1 VGTFVFDLEGDSL
14 KPTKIWCIGVQNVR
28 GDLVRTTV
36 SYDKMRKLFSDSS
49 HTFICHNGK
58 RFDIPCMERL
68 LGIKIKARLIDTL
81 FTSWY
86 LEPRRPKHGL
96 NSYGEEAGIPKPPI
110 EDWENLPIEEY
121 LHRVIEDVKI
131 NMYVWKKHLAMLQQ
145 LYSHDMDAVNRLLDY
160 LMLHADI
167 AVEQEKHGWLLD
179 KPRCER
185 VLAKLIADEVDIHDK
200 LRVAM
205 PKVAQYAKRKPPAN
219 PFKLNGELSVSGAN
233 WKALTEENNL
243 PFTYMGEIK
252 VHVGDAPPNPGSV
265 PQQKDWLFGLGW
277 RPITFK
283 YDRNKKTGDVK
294 KIPQLRIKTDKGPV
308 LCPSVKRLLVKEPKL
323 ALLQMLGVITH
334 RISVLNGFM
343 NNVDEHGY
351 VQAQMQG
358 LTNTLRWKHKVV
370 LNLPGIDKPYGED
383 IRGCLIAPE
392 GYELC
397 GADQTA
403 LEDRTKQHFMFPH
416 DPDYVHKM
424 MEKGYCP
431 HCDIA
436 VLAGFM
442 TEEEEDRHKTD
453 KFFDDM
459 DKKQIKA
466 KRKRAKPVNYG
477 GVYGQQPLGLSREA
491 DIPLKQAQSLFKIYW
506 ERNWSVK
513 VIADEQRTKRCIG
526 LTWLWNPISRM
537 WYELRNKRDI
547 FSTLNQGTG
556 AYCNTLWI
564 RNIMALGG
572 PPVIGNMH
580 DEVIVL
586 IRKNQRARD
595 LCGAL
600 LYKAIAMVNDELKL
614 NRDLEIVPQF
624 DDSYAGIH

>member
-36 SYDKMRKLFSDSS
+36 SYEKMRKLFSNSR

-58 RFDIPCMERL
+58 RFDKPCIERL
-68 LGIKIKARLIDTL
+68 LDIKIEARLIDTL

-86 LEPRRPKHGL
+86 LEPKRPKHGL
-96 NSYGEEAGIPKPPI
+96 DSYGEEAGIPKPPI
-110 EDWENLPIEEY
+110 EDWENLRIEEY

-131 NMYVWKKHLAMLQQ
+131 NMYVWKKHLAMLRK
-145 LYSHDMDAVNRLLDY
+145 LYGNDMDAVNRVLDY

-167 AVEQEKHGWLLD
+167 AAEQEKYGWKLD
-179 KPRCER
+179 VPRCER
-185 VLAKLIADEVDIHDK
+185 VLAKLRADEIQIHND

-205 PKVAQYAKRKPPAN
+205 PPVPVFATRKPPIN
-219 PFKLNGELSVSGAN
+219 PYKMDGDMSVSGMK
-233 WKALTEENNL
+233 WLALTKENHL
-243 PFTYMGEIK
+243 PFSYKGTIK
-252 VHVGDAPPNPGSV
+252 VQTGDIPCNPGSV
-265 PQQKDWLFGLGW
+265 DQQKKWLFSYGW

-283 YDRNKKTGDVK
+283 FDRNKKTGEVK
-294 KIPQLRIKTDKGPV
+294 KIPQLRVKTEEGPE
-308 LCPSVKRLLVKEPKL
+308 LCPSILKMLHHQPKFK
-323 ALLQMLGVITH
+323 LLQMLGVITH

-343 NNVDEHGY
+343 KDVDEDGY
-351 VQAQMQG
+351 VRAQMQG

-383 IRGCLIAPE
+383 IRGCLIAPD

-403 LEDRTKQHFMFPH
+403 LEDRTKQHFMWPH
-416 DPDYVHKM
+416 DPDFVRKM
-424 MEKGYCP
+424 MAEGYCP

-442 TEEEEDRHKTD
+442 TTEEELRYQTG
-453 KFFDDM
+453 KFIDAT

-466 KRKRAKPVNYG
+466 KRKKAKPVNYG
-477 GVYGQQPLGLSREA
+477 GVYGQQPLGLSQSA
-491 DIPLKQAQSLFKIYW
+491 DIPLKQATTLFTIYW

-513 VIADEQRTKRCIG
+513 VIADEQITKHCLG
-526 LTWLWNPISRM
+526 MTWLWNPVSRM

-572 PPVIGNMH
+572 PPVLGNMH
-580 DEVIVL
+580 DEVICL

-600 LYKAIAMVNDELKL
+600 LHKAIAMVNDELKL
-614 NRDLEIVPQF
+614 NRDLEVDVQF